1 MGYGPPQQHQQ
12 RQQQQ
17 QQPSQQQRGHPP
29 SHGGGDP
36 AGYGPFMGGGGGVV
50 AGGPPPA
57 HPGAPRPAPMPQFDF
72 GAMAAAVAS
81 TAATAAAASG
91 GMGPQAAIGAQLLRQ
106 MVPGA
111 ADAAGPAG
119 AAAAFSHQTA
129 RMSAAARLPKY
140 YFAVTN
146 GYVLRKL
153 LLVLFPFRHRS
164 WRRRQLVG
172 DDGDGAPGEFL
183 PPREDVNAPDLYIP
197 VMAFVTYVLLV
208 AFVHGTQARFRP
220 DLMASTGTLG
230 VVVLGLEVLAIK
242 LCLYLVNARPVAW
255 LDIVAFR
262 GYKFVGVVLA
272 MMAGFLHRHLYS
284 VVLMGS
290 AFSMGLFLM
299 RSHRGVVL
307 SRGDDVDD
315 EGGGVGV
322 RRNYFLLGLLVLQ
335 FPIYWALGVKP

>member
-1 MGYGPPQQHQQ
+1 MGYPPG
-12 RQQQQ
+12 
-17 QQPSQQQRGHPP
+17 SMGVN
-29 SHGGGDP
+29 G
-36 AGYGPFMGGGGGVV
+36 GGGGGVM
-50 AGGPPPA
+50 AAAGGGGGPPQYAGPA
-57 HPGAPRPAPMPQFDF
+57 RPGPAPLPFNF

-81 TAATAAAASG
+81 SAATSVAASG
-91 GMGPQAAIGAQLLRQ
+91 GMGPQAALGAQLLRQ

-111 ADAAGPAG
+111 DDGGGTAAR
-119 AAAAFSHQTA
+119 AAFSQQTA

-153 LLVLFPFRHRS
+153 VLLLFPFRHRS
-164 WRRRQLVG
+164 WRRRQLAG
-172 DDGDGAPGEFL
+172 DDGDAVSAGSPGEYL
-183 PPREDVNAPDLYIP
+183 PPREDINAPDLYIP

-208 AFVHGTQARFRP
+208 AFVHGTQSRFRP
-220 DLMASTGTLG
+220 DTMASTGTLG
-230 VVVLGLEVLAIK
+230 VGVLGVEVLAIK

-272 MMAGFLHRHLYS
+272 MAAGFVHRRLYW

-307 SRGDDVDD
+307 SKGDDVDD
-315 EGGGVGV
+315 EGGGLGA

-335 FPIYWALGVKP
+335 FPIYWALGVQP